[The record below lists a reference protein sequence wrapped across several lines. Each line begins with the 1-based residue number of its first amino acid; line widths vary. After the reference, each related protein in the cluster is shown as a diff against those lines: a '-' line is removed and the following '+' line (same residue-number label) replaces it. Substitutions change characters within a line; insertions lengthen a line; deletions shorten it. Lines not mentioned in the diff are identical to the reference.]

1 MKASNLRLFFSSLP
15 AFDCS
20 SQHAQAQAHKQSLR
34 GQTCVIFNAVIISC
48 HPMTTTTT
56 TNSTTM
62 TTTTTTTT
70 STIMPIKRNQQ
81 LNTENGLWTQN
92 VSEDDISALLTW
104 MAGGTTSLKVVM
116 KKYFTSRPGIDFQ
129 QQPQNFWNFSAS
141 DQLWVGLKIIQKF
154 SRSKLESEKPAKN

>member
-15 AFDCS
+15 AFDCN
-20 SQHAQAQAHKQSLR
+20 SQQAHRQSLR
-34 GQTCVIFNAVIISC
+34 GQTCVIFKAVIISW

-56 TNSTTM
+56 T
-62 TTTTTTTT
+62 TTTTAT

-141 DQLWVGLKIIQKF
+141 DQLWVGLEIIQKF